1 VQVGGVAGNYG
12 GPAAFLTTI
21 GVRSIGTGHERTDL
35 TRFKLPGIAAA
46 LIVVALLAAGLLA
59 GCGSNEAQA
68 RQFLDT
74 AHEKSKQVALNEQ
87 KLIDQGKRLTDFF
100 NSIQNITPE
109 TAAAMKGFFN
119 DLVKIVDAI
128 NTSAQATKPEY
139 DKILE
144 LNDVTDFK
152 KYARNKLEV
161 LTLIDRRSQ
170 LVRQFAAIYNTVIDQ
185 AVNGQPIN
193 EELVKNETTPIL
205 AERDK
210 ITKEIE
216 QLNTQAADIAK
227 DLKIEF

>member
-1 VQVGGVAGNYG
+1 M
-12 GPAAFLTTI
+12 
-21 GVRSIGTGHERTDL
+21 

-46 LIVVALLAAGLLA
+46 LIVVSLLTAGLLA
-59 GCGSNEAQA
+59 GCGSNETQA
-68 RQFLDT
+68 RQFLET
-74 AHEKSKQVALNEQ
+74 AHEKSKQVALNER
-87 KLIDQGKRLTDFF
+87 KLVDQGKRLTDFF

-119 DLVKIVDAI
+119 DLVKIVDDI
-128 NTSAQATKPEY
+128 NTAAQATKPEY
-139 DKILE
+139 DKILD
-144 LNDVTDFK
+144 LSDVTEFK

-193 EELVKNETTPIL
+193 EELIKNETTPIL
-205 AERDK
+205 EERDR

>member
-1 VQVGGVAGNYG
+1 M
-12 GPAAFLTTI
+12 
-21 GVRSIGTGHERTDL
+21 

-46 LIVVALLAAGLLA
+46 LVVVALLAAGLLA

-216 QLNTQAADIAK
+216 QLNKQAADLATK
-227 DLKIEF
+227 LKIEF

>member
-1 VQVGGVAGNYG
+1 
-12 GPAAFLTTI
+12 
-21 GVRSIGTGHERTDL
+21 L

-139 DKILE
+139 DKILD